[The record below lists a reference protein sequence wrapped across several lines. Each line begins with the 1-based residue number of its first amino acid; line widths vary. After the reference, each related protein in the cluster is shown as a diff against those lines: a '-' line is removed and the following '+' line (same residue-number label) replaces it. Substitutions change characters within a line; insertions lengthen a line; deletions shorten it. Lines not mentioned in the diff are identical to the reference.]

1 MINDLY
7 KAKKKKVILH
17 VCFLGYVI
25 IINEHFIYHYI
36 YIMAEQKSEDILFII
51 PVTLY
56 LKGKGFCFF
65 AKTTATEYIC
75 NNPHKY
81 EGWRDLLGR

>member
-1 MINDLY
+1 MTLIRQ
-7 KAKKKKVILH
+7 KKKVILH
-17 VCFLGYVI
+17 VFSLGCVI

-36 YIMAEQKSEDILFII
+36 YVMAEQKSEDILFII

-65 AKTTATEYIC
+65 AKTTATECIC
-75 NNPHKY
+75 NNPRKY
-81 EGWRDLLGR
+81 EGEKDLPGH

>member
-1 MINDLY
+1 MT
-7 KAKKKKVILH
+7 
-17 VCFLGYVI
+17 
-25 IINEHFIYHYI
+25 
-36 YIMAEQKSEDILFII
+36 EQKSEDILFII

-65 AKTTATEYIC
+65 AKTTARECIC